1 MDNLLSGLTASTD
14 SYELLNNPHRTEYIA
29 LDEWWANVGAD
40 ERNFISDSDRE
51 LCITNDS
58 FCFINFRVDAE
69 SDFFFVIASTVV
81 LALAAVDS
89 RINGRQMGNTPH
101 NRYNYTN
108 IIDRSSD
115 NFPNLHD
122 ASGVDPS
129 QTQQLNDGRGT
140 AALGLDP
147 AMFAKVS
154 GESFG
159 RLPYGLSVS
168 EDAAMFTAATC
179 GIVGNRPSTL
189 DSGPVIIG
197 EGAATDKP
205 KLFIHPGYG
214 FGSDV
219 EFDDLITRV
228 NMRMID
234 VFASNGIVSGAG
246 GAGGTGGMLV
256 PDDVT
261 TPVCLIAPTAE
272 EIGQAIADGA
282 VSITTGDVRWV
293 VGTNGLASMEPEPFP
308 SVDVARSTDP
318 LQEAYNQGYRQGI
331 MDSADEGYTTTIA
344 FPSGNPDNG
353 GVS

>member
-1 MDNLLSGLTASTD
+1 MDNLLSVITAATH
-14 SYELLNNPHRTEYIA
+14 SYELLNNPHRTEYIS
-29 LDEWWANVGAD
+29 LDEWWDNVGAD

-69 SDFFFVIASTVV
+69 SDFFFVIASTLT
-81 LALAAVDS
+81 LALLAVHS

-101 NRYNYTN
+101 NRYNL
-108 IIDRSSD
+108 
-115 NFPNLHD
+115 PNLHD
-122 ASGVDPS
+122 APGVDPS
-129 QTQQLNDGRGT
+129 QTQQINDDRGT

-147 AMFAKVS
+147 AIFAKVS

-159 RLPYGLSVS
+159 RLPYDLSVS

-179 GIVGNRPSTL
+179 VMVGNRPSTL

-197 EGAATDKP
+197 DGVATDRP
-205 KLFIHPGYG
+205 KLFIDPGYG
-214 FGSDV
+214 FGSDAA
-219 EFDDLITRV
+219 FDDTMSRD
-228 NMRMID
+228 NMRVIQ
-234 VFASNGIVSGAG
+234 VLASNGLIAGAG
-246 GAGGTGGMLV
+246 GTGGTGGMLV
-256 PDDVT
+256 PDDGTV
-261 TPVCLIAPTAE
+261 PVCLIAPTAE

-293 VGTNGLASMEPEPFP
+293 VGTNGLANMEPEPFP